1 MIDEPNILSMKYE
14 EIIKKFNDITIDK
27 LKDIC
32 RDNDIVGFSTLNKPE
47 LICLI
52 TKTYN
57 LSRTLLCKFNY
68 TNLLDICKTNELL
81 VQDCKGK
88 SKDMLIH
95 IIISSCDLKNK
106 IIKHDAISE
115 KELSFNIKTLIEN
128 HKEKDKEKD
137 KEFRDEKKNDTSLPN
152 GISNISINQ
161 TELDEAK
168 TKLDELRKEK
178 IERENLIKTQEKILE
193 DKIKEAALEKKR
205 QEKAV
210 EVEKKRQ
217 EKAVEVEKKRQEKAV
232 EVEKKRQEKEAEA
245 EKKRQEKE
253 AEAEKKRQEKAAEPS
268 VHETTEKPKTIFNLP
283 SLYDKKKSLPKL
295 NDPPPYEDID
305 IISSSQVIQQSKNR
319 KTLPSSVRDSIWN
332 HYIGEDI
339 NKHRCLCCKKV
350 LITNRKFEVGH
361 VISVKEGGTDEINNL
376 RPICSPCNHSMG
388 TKNMIEFVKTYGYYI
403 G

>member
-217 EKAVEVEKKRQEKAV
+217 EKAVEVEKKRQEK
-232 EVEKKRQEKEAEA
+232 
-245 EKKRQEKE
+245 E
-253 AEAEKKRQEKAAEPS
+253 AEAEKKRQEKASEPS

>member
-168 TKLDELRKEK
+168 TKLDKLRKEK

-193 DKIKEAALEKKR
+193 DKIKEAEL
-205 QEKAV
+205 
-210 EVEKKRQ
+210 
-217 EKAVEVEKKRQEKAV
+217 EKKRQEKAV

-319 KTLPSSVRDSIWN
+319 KTLPSSVRDSICN

>member
-168 TKLDELRKEK
+168 TKLDKLRKEK

-193 DKIKEAALEKKR
+193 DKIKEAEL
-205 QEKAV
+205 
-210 EVEKKRQ
+210 
-217 EKAVEVEKKRQEKAV
+217 EKKRQEKAV

-403 G
+403 V

>member
-193 DKIKEAALEKKR
+193 DKIKEAELEKKR

-210 EVEKKRQ
+210 
-217 EKAVEVEKKRQEKAV
+217 
-232 EVEKKRQEKEAEA
+232 EA

-253 AEAEKKRQEKAAEPS
+253 AEAEKKRQEKAVEAEKKRQ
-268 VHETTEKPKTIFNLP
+268 EKEKPKTIFNLP

>member
-193 DKIKEAALEKKR
+193 DKIKEAELEKKR

-210 EVEKKRQ
+210 E
-217 EKAVEVEKKRQEKAV
+217 
-232 EVEKKRQEKEAEA
+232 A
-245 EKKRQEKE
+245 EKKRQEK
-253 AEAEKKRQEKAAEPS
+253 
-268 VHETTEKPKTIFNLP
+268 EKPKTIFNLP
-283 SLYDKKKSLPKL
+283 SLYDKKK
-295 NDPPPYEDID
+295 
-305 IISSSQVIQQSKNR
+305 II
-319 KTLPSSVRDSIWN
+319 T
-332 HYIGEDI
+332 
-339 NKHRCLCCKKV
+339 
-350 LITNRKFEVGH
+350 
-361 VISVKEGGTDEINNL
+361 
-376 RPICSPCNHSMG
+376 
-388 TKNMIEFVKTYGYYI
+388 
-403 G
+403 

>member
-193 DKIKEAALEKKR
+193 DKIKEAELEKKR

-210 EVEKKRQ
+210 E
-217 EKAVEVEKKRQEKAV
+217 A
-232 EVEKKRQEKEAEA
+232 EKKRQEKEAEA